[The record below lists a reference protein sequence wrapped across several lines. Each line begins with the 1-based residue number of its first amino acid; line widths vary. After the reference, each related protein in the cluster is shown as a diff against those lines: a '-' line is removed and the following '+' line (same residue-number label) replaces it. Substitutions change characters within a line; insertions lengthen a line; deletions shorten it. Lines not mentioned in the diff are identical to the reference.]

1 MIIIFYGE
9 GISMEKAISATEAV
23 RRFSE
28 ILNSVRYRGDS
39 FTIVRGGK
47 PVASISPVESL
58 SKRKPLRE
66 LRELIKSLPH
76 LGDEAERL
84 RKDLKKI
91 RKHQP
96 SLPKET
102 KWG

>member
-1 MIIIFYGE
+1 
-9 GISMEKAISATEAV
+9 MEKAMSATEAV

-28 ILNSVRYRGDS
+28 ILNSVKYRGDS

-47 PVASISPVESL
+47 AVASISPVESQPR
-58 SKRKPLRE
+58 RKLLGE
-66 LRELIKSLPH
+66 LRESIKSLPH
-76 LGDEAERL
+76 LGDEAERF

-96 SLPKET
+96 TLPKET
-102 KWG
+102 KWD

>member
-1 MIIIFYGE
+1 MIIIFYGK
-9 GISMEKAISATEAV
+9 GIGMEKAISATEAV

-47 PVASISPVESL
+47 PVASISPVESPP
-58 SKRKPLRE
+58 KRKPLRE

-76 LGDEAERL
+76 LGDEAERF

-102 KWG
+102 KWD